1 MKDNFFQKSE
11 FIDPK
16 RLLSRDGMGA
26 PEGFP
31 KSPMDLPPDMF
42 PLSEFKCAWEIAK
55 ALGMSAEQSVL
66 EDYLRLRVEQLAS
79 KAQEHPVPLRM
90 PEKK

>member
-1 MKDNFFQKSE
+1 MKDNIFGKSE

-16 RLLSRDGMGA
+16 RMFSGMKP

-42 PLSEFKCAWEIAK
+42 PLSEFKAAWEIAK
-55 ALGMSAEQSVL
+55 DLGMSEEQGIL
-66 EDYLRLRVEQLAS
+66 EDYLRGRVAQLAQ
-79 KAQEHPVPLRM
+79 KAQEHTVPLKF
-90 PEKK
+90 EQ